1 MYTQFLSMY
10 YQVSTTTYSLMQTK
24 GCYDM
29 SSDPFSQKFP
39 RDAASEKALERTQLC
54 SVKIQFVENL
64 VSIFTS
70 AIKNLTVFYTM
81 CWVTGTNDSSTKRLM
96 FQALFFPIISF
107 KILCKNCFHF
117 FSYFSFYNFTK
128 IKVKSFE
135 SPKSIRNYERK
146 IMLGTSDAWLMSR
159 LSNRTSEPAYHI
171 ED

>member
-1 MYTQFLSMY
+1 MYMVY
-10 YQVSTTTYSLMQTK
+10 CPSTTYFFWMENIRRHRITIMWHWTVCADVFSKPYWQVNRKRTHVTFPFP
-24 GCYDM
+24 
-29 SSDPFSQKFP
+29 SSKNSIV
-39 RDAASEKALERTQLC
+39 T
-54 SVKIQFVENL
+54 SVAEIWNPT
-64 VSIFTS
+64 IFN
-70 AIKNLTVFYTM
+70 IIH
-81 CWVTGTNDSSTKRLM
+81 WVAGTNDSSTKRLT

-171 ED
+171 EDW